1 MAVLYIDYREIY
13 QFGKQDFVL
22 FRFFAHQASHI
33 LHSTW
38 FLRRYQEVTRIGQE
52 INQELD
58 IVDALFHKLHRHA
71 TGILDIQHLLQLA
84 IHQPETGTIDLYP
97 VAGEQWLHH

>member
-22 FRFFAHQASHI
+22 FRFFADQASHI

-52 INQELD
+52 INQ
-58 IVDALFHKLHRHA
+58 
-71 TGILDIQHLLQLA
+71 
-84 IHQPETGTIDLYP
+84 
-97 VAGEQWLHH
+97 